1 MKPGKMVHNFTLS
14 HYQEDKNMAK
24 IIVSYDCAKLV
35 EIMVN
40 IMPKVQKFDRFVTK
54 LKHSLNFTQIQ
65 NMVKV
70 EGSSEM
76 LV

>member
-1 MKPGKMVHNFTLS
+1 
-14 HYQEDKNMAK
+14 MAK
-24 IIVSYDCAKLV
+24 IIVSYDCAKIV

-40 IMPKVQKFDRFVTK
+40 ILPKVQKFDRFVTK

-70 EGSSEM
+70 EGSTEM